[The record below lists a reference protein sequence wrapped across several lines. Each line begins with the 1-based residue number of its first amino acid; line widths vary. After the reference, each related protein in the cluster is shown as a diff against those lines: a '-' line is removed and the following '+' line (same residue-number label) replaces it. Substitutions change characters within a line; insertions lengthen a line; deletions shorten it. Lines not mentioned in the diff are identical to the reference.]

1 MKTLK
6 INTQAELVEWL
17 KKNQNVKVA
26 GLFTGQKNITDLDSS
41 NYSIKTLKKGGCV
54 TNYNLIKFKIE
65 YQNSRKKYNKMLYI
79 LEYET
84 IKKDYYKFI
93 KIM

>member
-17 KKNQNVKVA
+17 KKNQNKKLA
-26 GLFTGQKNITDLDSS
+26 GLFIGQKNITDFDSS

-65 YQNSRKKYNKMLYI
+65 YQNSQKKYIKMLYI

-84 IKKDYYKFI
+84 MAKDYYKFI
-93 KIM
+93 KII